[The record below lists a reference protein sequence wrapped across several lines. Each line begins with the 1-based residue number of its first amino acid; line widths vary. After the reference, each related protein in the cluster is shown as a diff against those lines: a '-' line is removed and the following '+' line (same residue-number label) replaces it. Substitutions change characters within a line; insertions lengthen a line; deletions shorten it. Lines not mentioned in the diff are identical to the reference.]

1 MKSLDSVI
9 RFQEWTLEEKRRK
22 VSDLE
27 RLAQAL
33 HDKIA
38 RLDLEMRAEQKAAS
52 ENLLVANAYDNYA
65 NEILQRRQK
74 LLRSLADIE
83 VEMTK
88 AMNEVA
94 SAYGELKKLDLMRN
108 RDRERTE
115 YIEKSHKRGT
125 PESPDHERPIRK
137 NSR

>member
-9 RFQEWTLEEKRRK
+9 RFQEWKLDEKRRK
-22 VSDLE
+22 VADLE
-27 RLAQAL
+27 RLAQSL

-38 RLDLEMRAEQKAAS
+38 RLDIEMRTEQKAAS
-52 ENLLVANAYDNYA
+52 ENLLVASAYDNYA
-65 NEILQRRQK
+65 SEVLKRRQK

-94 SAYGELKKLDLMRN
+94 AAYGEFKKLDLMRN

-115 YIEKSHKRGT
+115 YLEKRRKQNKPEETGRGKPFRRT
-125 PESPDHERPIRK
+125 
-137 NSR
+137 SR

>member
-9 RFQEWTLEEKRRK
+9 RFQEWKLDEKRRK
-22 VSDLE
+22 VADLE
-27 RLAQAL
+27 RLAQSL

-38 RLDLEMRAEQKAAS
+38 RLDLEMRTEQKAAS
-52 ENLLVANAYDNYA
+52 ENLLVASAYDNYA
-65 NEILQRRQK
+65 SEVLKRRQK

-94 SAYGELKKLDLMRN
+94 AAYGEFKKLDLMRN

-115 YIEKSHKRGT
+115 YLEKRRTQSKPEETGRG
-125 PESPDHERPIRK
+125 RPTRRT
-137 NSR
+137 SR

>member
-9 RFQEWTLEEKRRK
+9 RFQEWKLEEKRRK
-22 VSDLE
+22 VADLE
-27 RLAQAL
+27 RLAQSL

-38 RLDLEMRAEQKAAS
+38 RLDLEMRTEQKAAS
-52 ENLLVANAYDNYA
+52 ENLLVASAYDNYA
-65 NEILQRRQK
+65 SEVLKRRQK

-94 SAYGELKKLDLMRN
+94 AAYGEFKKLDLMRN

-115 YIEKSHKRGT
+115 YLEKRRTQNRPEETGRG
-125 PESPDHERPIRK
+125 RP
-137 NSR
+137 SRRTSR